1 MRVADYIAK
10 FLVRHGVRDIF
21 VLTGHGAMYL
31 NDAITLQPELKYYCA
46 RNEAAAPMM
55 AEAYARVKKS
65 LGAVC
70 LTSGPGS
77 TNAIPGLAEAWVDS
91 APVLI
96 ISGQVQRSHTTY
108 AVGLPGL
115 RTFGTAEI
123 NIVPVVRSITK
134 YAEMVTEPESIRY
147 HLEKA
152 YYLATSGRPGPVWL
166 DIPMDVQFA
175 EVEEEKLEP
184 FVPPAQAWAWADL
197 DAGVEE
203 VAKLLLSAKRPLLV
217 GGHGVRLAGAVPEF
231 RALSEKLKIPF
242 ILSRFAQD
250 MLPYS
255 HPCNMGQAGIKG
267 VRFCAAVMKSADL
280 VLSLGCRM
288 AVQLAGHRFD
298 AFAPDAKVVM
308 VDIEKDELKKPG
320 VPLHR
325 AVHADVKPFLKKLL
339 DRLSASHA
347 LPQEEKWLED
357 CQKLKLEHPMIKPE
371 MKRNPIDLY
380 YFMSRLDA
388 LSGPRHIFTTDA
400 GSNYYVGGQ
409 VYHFEEG
416 QREITSGTFAAMG
429 LSIPLAIG
437 SAIAAPDSQILGVTG
452 DGSLELNIQELK
464 TISYYQLNIKLF
476 VINNGGYLSMRNWQD
491 GFFEGRRIG
500 SDDETGAESLDLK
513 KVAEAFGLE
522 YAQISRAEDIDSQLK
537 KMMSERGPLFVEV
550 LCDTRQKIIEPIK
563 DFSVKI
569 EKASS
574 ACP

>member
-10 FLVRHGVRDIF
+10 FLVREGVRDIF
-21 VLTGHGAMYL
+21 VLTGYGAMYL

-91 APVLI
+91 APILI
-96 ISGQVQRSHTTY
+96 FSGQVQRSHTTY
-108 AVGLPGL
+108 AAGLPGL

-123 NIVPVVRSITK
+123 NIVPIVRTLTK
-134 YAEMVTEPESIRY
+134 YAEMVMEAESIRY

-152 YYLATSGRPGPVWL
+152 VYLATHGRPGPVWL
-166 DIPMDVQFA
+166 DIPMDIQSA
-175 EVEEEKLEP
+175 EIDENNLRPFIAPEESFSASDLE
-184 FVPPAQAWAWADL
+184 
-197 DAGVEE
+197 AGVEKT
-203 VAKLLLSAKRPLLV
+203 AKLLLSSKRPLLL
-217 GGHGVRLAGAVPEF
+217 GGHGIRLGSAIEEF
-231 RALSEKLKIPF
+231 RALSEKLQIPF

-250 MLPYS
+250 IIPYS
-255 HPCNMGQAGIKG
+255 HPLNMGQAGIKG
-267 VRFCAAVMKSADL
+267 VRYCGAVMKSADV

-298 AFAPDAKVVM
+298 AFAPDAKIVM
-308 VDIEKDELKKPG
+308 VDIEEDELKNPG
-320 VPLHR
+320 VPLHL
-325 AVHADVKPFLKKLL
+325 AVHADVKKFLHKLL
-339 DRLSASHA
+339 KYLPSASSA
-347 LPQEEKWLED
+347 VGEKKWLED
-357 CQKLKLEHPMIKPE
+357 CAQLKKDHPMVTADF
-371 MKRNPIDLY
+371 KRNPIDLY

-388 LSGPRHIFTTDA
+388 LSGSEHLFTTDA
-400 GSNYYVGGQ
+400 GSNYYAGGQ
-409 VYHFEEG
+409 VYHFEKG

-437 SAIAAPDSQILGVTG
+437 AAIAAKDSQILAVTG

-464 TISYYQLNIKLF
+464 TISYYKLNIKLF

-500 SDDETGAESLDLK
+500 SDDETGAESLNLK
-513 KVAEAFGLE
+513 KVAEAFDLKYE
-522 YAQISRAEDIDSQLK
+522 CIARCEAIDDQLK
-537 KMMSERGPLFVEV
+537 KIMKEKGPLFVEV
-550 LCDTRQKIIEPIK
+550 ICDNRQKIIEPIK
-563 DFSVKI
+563 DFSSQ
-569 EKASS
+569 KASS
-574 ACP
+574 ACK